1 VLKNMN
7 ITTKGAI
14 QQAMDGTFAGGVIVG
29 TLENGGVG
37 LAPFHDADSLVPA
50 ELKAELETIS
60 AEIIAGNIPT
70 TP

>member
-37 LAPFHDADSLVPA
+37 LAPFHDADSLVSA